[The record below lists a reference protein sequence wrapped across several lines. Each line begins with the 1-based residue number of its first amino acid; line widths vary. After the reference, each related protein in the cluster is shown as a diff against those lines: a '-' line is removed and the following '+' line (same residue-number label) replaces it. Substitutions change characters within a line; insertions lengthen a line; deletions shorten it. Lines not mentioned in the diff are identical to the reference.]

1 MGNRDWLGRVSDAI
15 VELEEALH
23 LSPGNVQARRLLS
36 RAYQRNGNKERARQY
51 AESPAPEEP
60 VPEGDLLGDFFYP
73 NGRHPGNESPI
84 SGAMWTSTNAL
95 VLEGSVV

>member
-1 MGNRDWLGRVSDAI
+1 MSDAI

-51 AESPAPEEP
+51 AESACARGAGAGRRP
-60 VPEGDLLGDFFYP
+60 VRRLLLTQMED
-73 NGRHPGNESPI
+73 
-84 SGAMWTSTNAL
+84 T
-95 VLEGSVV
+95 LEMNHQYLQLPCGLQPMLSFWKGPVV